1 MKMWIGERIMMAGGG
16 EGEKDGVTG
25 GGKGEK
31 DGGQEEED
39 NND

>member
-1 MKMWIGERIMMAGGG
+1 MKMWIEERIMMAGGG

-25 GGKGEK
+25 GKGEK